1 MGTASLSARWSNLEL
16 SVSGGLPAIV
26 PVPDTQDHNIAQCSR
41 ARATVA
47 TGRRIHEEMCWGAA
61 AKKRTTARCLA
72 KTTTVVAIAGD
83 GYITRLAIAGD
94 GYITRYKTPL
104 ALKRRRSNPKK
115 PEARVI
121 VERTSRAGG
130 KHPKKFHQEALTRI
144 ALSEMGYYR
153 MSLRD

>member
-83 GYITRLAIAGD
+83 GYITR
-94 GYITRYKTPL
+94 YKTPL